1 MSVGESS
8 VQNHIMRSSGDQ
20 QRKDPL
26 MTTPLTV
33 FYSDDFIVENPPL
46 ETLEKP
52 RLVAERILSDRAGTV
67 QLVAP
72 TPATRDE
79 LLRIH
84 EAEWVDAI
92 ATGEPGDLANEVFSW
107 SESYATSVFA
117 STGAVRDAVLHALAH
132 GAAGALSAGLHHARA
147 EIGAGYCTFN
157 GLALG
162 ALAGIDAGAAT
173 VGILDVDA
181 HNGGGTF
188 SILRSNPQVR
198 FADVS
203 VNSYDQWRST
213 DERHHRVTVDM
224 ADDYLEAVEK
234 ALAHLEGVDL
244 VIHNAG
250 MDPHEGCGTGG
261 KHGINNAVL
270 AEREALVAQWLQRTG
285 TPAAFALSG
294 GYRGSG
300 LDLDGI
306 IDLHMLTVDAFAG
319 LGR

>member
-1 MSVGESS
+1 MSA
-8 VQNHIMRSSGDQ
+8 
-20 QRKDPL
+20 
-26 MTTPLTV
+26 PLTV
-33 FYSDDFIVENPPL
+33 FYSDDFIVENPPM

-52 RLVAERILSDRAGTV
+52 QLVADRIRSDRPDSVRLVAPA
-67 QLVAP
+67 
-72 TPATRDE
+72 PATRDE

-92 ATGEPGDLANEVFSW
+92 ITGERDDLASSVFAW
-107 SESYATSVFA
+107 SPSYATSVLA
-117 STGAVRDAVLHALAH
+117 STGAVRDAVLHALEC

-147 EIGAGYCTFN
+147 EEGAGYCTFN

-162 ALAGIDAGAAT
+162 ALAAIDAGAAT

-188 SILRSNPQVR
+188 SILGSNPQVR

-203 VNSYDQWRST
+203 VNTYDQWSPT
-213 DERHHRVTVDM
+213 DERHHRVT
-224 ADDYLEAVEK
+224 ADTADEYLTAVEE
-234 ALAHLEGVDL
+234 ALAHLDGVDL

-261 KHGINNAVL
+261 KPGINNPVL
-270 AEREALVAQWLQRTG
+270 AERESLVAQWLQRTG
-285 TPAAFALSG
+285 TPAAFALAG

-306 IDLHMLTVDAFAG
+306 VDLHLLTVDAFASIAS
-319 LGR
+319 